1 MKIVEHFLTR
11 NRCYQAAKQN
21 TKGGLMLH
29 SVGCP
34 QPSAQVFV
42 NSWNSADK
50 SVCVHAF
57 IDANTGDVYQTLP
70 WEYRGRHCGSGPNGS
85 GNNTHIGVEMCEP
98 ACIRYTGGARFT
110 CSNVEEARAAVR
122 RTYESAVQLF
132 AELCERFRLDPLTD
146 GVILSHEEGHKRGI
160 ASNHGDP
167 VHLWNQLNM
176 GYTMDGFRKA
186 IKAAMGSPVA
196 PSVTQITGAAQAT
209 ADQMRAYVKAK
220 NPAVAQSVIDMIPLY
235 LSEGATEGIRG
246 DLAFAQSCLETGNFT
261 FKGSA
266 VTLDQNNFCGMGVTS
281 NGMKGNSF
289 DTPQNGIRAQI
300 QHLKA
305 YANTE
310 PLVNPVIDPRFKY
323 VSRGCAPCVEW
334 LGIQENPH
342 GKGWAAGAGYGG
354 KILTILTA
362 ITGTQAAAP
371 EPASPFPVVPFL
383 VRVIIPDLNIRTSPG
398 SADNSNL
405 SGKYTGIG
413 TFTIVEISG
422 SWGLLKSYREKRNG
436 WVYLGNPNYCEI
448 CS

>member
-1 MKIVEHFLTR
+1 
-11 NRCYQAAKQN
+11 
-21 TKGGLMLH
+21 MLH

-70 WEYRGRHCGSGPNGS
+70 WEYRGWHCGSGPNGS

-186 IKAAMGSPVA
+186 VKAAMGSA
-196 PSVTQITGAAQAT
+196 AIPSGTQITGAAQAT

-220 NPAVAQSVIDMIPLY
+220 NPVVAQSVIDMIPLY

-323 VSRGCAPCVEW
+323 LPRGCAYCVEY

-342 GKGWAAGAGYGG
+342 GKGWAAGAGYGK
-354 KILTILTA
+354 KILAILEA
-362 ITGTQAAAP
+362 ITGTQAAVP

-383 VRVIIPDLNIRTSPG
+383 VRVTIPDLNIRTSPG

-436 WVYLGNPNYCEI
+436 WIYLGNPNYCEI

>member
-42 NSWNSADK
+42 NSWNSVDK

-70 WEYRGRHCGSGPNGS
+70 WEYRGWHCGSGPNGS

-98 ACIRYTGGARFT
+98 ACIRYTGGACFT

-132 AELCERFRLDPLTD
+132 AELCERFRLDPLAD

-186 IKAAMGSPVA
+186 VKAAMGS
-196 PSVTQITGAAQAT
+196 AAVP
-209 ADQMRAYVKAK
+209 ADPAAVDNAAVIWNFLKSKGLNDY
-220 NPAVAQSVIDMIPLY
+220 AVAGIMGNLEKESGLDPCNLQNSYNKKLNISDADYTAVVDA
-235 LSEGATEGIRG
+235 GAYP
-246 DLAFAQSCLETGNFT
+246 DF
-261 FKGSA
+261 
-266 VTLDQNNFCGMGVTS
+266 VTD
-281 NGMKGNSF
+281 K
-289 DTPQNGIRAQI
+289 
-300 QHLKA
+300 
-305 YANTE
+305 
-310 PLVNPVIDPRFKY
+310 
-323 VSRGCAPCVEW
+323 
-334 LGIQENPH
+334 
-342 GKGWAAGAGYGG
+342 AGYGLVQWTYWSRKKALLDYAKAAG
-354 KILTILTA
+354 TSIGDLNMQLAFMWQELQGYKAVMTVLNSSASVREASDIVLHKYEQPGDQSVAVEEKRAASGQTFFDRF
-362 ITGTQAAAP
+362 TGSSV
-371 EPASPFPVVPFL
+371 SPFPIVPFL
-383 VRVIIPDLNIRTSPG
+383 VRVVIPDLNIRTSSG

-436 WVYLGNPNYCEI
+436 WIYLGNPDYCEI

>member
-70 WEYRGRHCGSGPNGS
+70 WEYRGWHCGSGPNGS

-132 AELCERFRLDPLTD
+132 AELCERFRLDPLAD

-160 ASNHGDP
+160 ANNHGDP

-186 IKAAMGSPVA
+186 VKAAMGS
-196 PSVTQITGAAQAT
+196 AAVPAEP
-209 ADQMRAYVKAK
+209 AAVDNAAVIWNFLKSKGLNDY
-220 NPAVAQSVIDMIPLY
+220 AVAGIMGNLEKESGLDPCNLQNSYNKKLNISDADYTAVVDA
-235 LSEGATEGIRG
+235 GAYP
-246 DLAFAQSCLETGNFT
+246 DF
-261 FKGSA
+261 
-266 VTLDQNNFCGMGVTS
+266 VTD
-281 NGMKGNSF
+281 K
-289 DTPQNGIRAQI
+289 
-300 QHLKA
+300 
-305 YANTE
+305 
-310 PLVNPVIDPRFKY
+310 
-323 VSRGCAPCVEW
+323 
-334 LGIQENPH
+334 
-342 GKGWAAGAGYGG
+342 AGYGLVQWTYWSRKKALLDYAKAAG
-354 KILTILTA
+354 TSIGDLNMQLAFMWQELQGYKTVMTVLNSAASVREASDIVLHKYEQPGDQSVAVEEKRAASGQTFFDRF
-362 ITGTQAAAP
+362 TGSG
-371 EPASPFPVVPFL
+371 ASPFPRCSF
-383 VRVIIPDLNIRTSPG
+383 SGQSYHPG
-398 SADNSNL
+398 SEYQN
-405 SGKYTGIG
+405 KPR
-413 TFTIVEISG
+413 F
-422 SWGLLKSYREKRNG
+422 RR
-436 WVYLGNPNYCEI
+436 
-448 CS
+448 

>member
-50 SVCVHAF
+50 SACVHAF

-70 WEYRGRHCGSGPNGS
+70 WEYRGWHCGSGPNGS

-436 WVYLGNPNYCEI
+436 WIYLGNPNYCEI

>member
-42 NSWNSADK
+42 NSWNSVDK

-70 WEYRGRHCGSGPNGS
+70 WEYRGWHCGSGPNGS

-98 ACIRYTGGARFT
+98 ACIRYTGGACFT

-132 AELCERFRLDPLTD
+132 AELCERFRLDPLAD

-160 ASNHGDP
+160 ANNHGDP

-186 IKAAMGSPVA
+186 VKVAMGS
-196 PSVTQITGAAQAT
+196 AAVPAEP
-209 ADQMRAYVKAK
+209 AAVDNAAVIWNFLKSKGLNDY
-220 NPAVAQSVIDMIPLY
+220 AVAGIMGNLKEESGLDPCNLQNSYNKKLNISDVDY
-235 LSEGATEGIRG
+235 TAVVDAGAYP
-246 DLAFAQSCLETGNFT
+246 DFFT
-261 FKGSA
+261 DK
-266 VTLDQNNFCGMGVTS
+266 
-281 NGMKGNSF
+281 
-289 DTPQNGIRAQI
+289 
-300 QHLKA
+300 
-305 YANTE
+305 
-310 PLVNPVIDPRFKY
+310 
-323 VSRGCAPCVEW
+323 
-334 LGIQENPH
+334 
-342 GKGWAAGAGYGG
+342 AGYGLVQWTYWSRKKALLDYAKAVG
-354 KILTILTA
+354 TSIGDLNMQLAFMWQELQGYKAVMTVLNSAASVREASDIVLHKYEQPGDQSVAVEEKRAASGQTFFDRF
-362 ITGTQAAAP
+362 TGSG
-371 EPASPFPVVPFL
+371 ASPFPVVPFL
-383 VRVIIPDLNIRTSPG
+383 VRVVIPDLNIRTSPG

-422 SWGLLKSYREKRNG
+422 SWGLLKSYRKKRNG
-436 WVYLGNPNYCEI
+436 WIYLGNPDYCEI